1 MHAVQGSDVTLLPAE
16 DQRNVQKMPVN
27 GLILLSALGWGDGR
41 VLFVILW
48 LEKVRSSKMAVRK
61 FRFGPTLLSFV
72 ILVISGRHHI
82 SKDAA

>member
-1 MHAVQGSDVTLLPAE
+1 MQYRAVEVTLLPAE

-27 GLILLSALGWGDGR
+27 GLILVSAFRWGVGT

-61 FRFGPTLLSFV
+61 LSFGLTLLSFV
-72 ILVISGRHHI
+72 ILVISGCHRI
-82 SKDAA
+82 SKVAA